1 MRKARQN
8 PEEAPKKKRIPP
20 ARTPEA
26 RESQMIALAESL
38 AEEQLRNGTASS
50 QIITHYLKLA
60 TVREQLEREDL
71 REDIKLKKAKTESL
85 ESSKRIEDLYARAI
99 TQMRVYSG
107 IEEPE
112 EEPQDE

>member
-1 MRKARQN
+1 MRKAKQN
-8 PEEAPKKKRIPP
+8 LEEAPKKKRIPP

-85 ESSKRIEDLYARAI
+85 ESSKRIEELYAKAI
-99 TQMRVYSG
+99 TQMRVYNGMDES
-107 IEEPE
+107 E